1 MAQQTQ
7 VEKAGSLRPAREQ
20 IDDWE
25 VVATEELHCGG
36 CGRFLELVAIVW
48 GTVRIKCHDCKTM
61 NVVRIAPEK

>member
-1 MAQQTQ
+1 MAQQAQ
-7 VEKAGSLRPAREQ
+7 VKSLRPSREQ

-48 GTVRIKCHDCKTM
+48 GTVKIKCPACKTM
-61 NVVRIAPEK
+61 TIVRICPEK